1 MKKGLVLLLVLSLSL
16 HHLPIQAQAPSTVNW
31 KLAKQANGIQVY
43 TADVD
48 GSNRKYIKVKAD
60 LEGSLNK
67 VKAVFQN
74 IAQQKA
80 WVYSTKQAYL
90 IQQVDDHTLLY
101 YNETSLPWPASNRD
115 VAINMKLTEDNAQHK
130 LVITQEGKP
139 SAAPTHKGVVR
150 IPHLSANWQFH
161 EVANNQLTAEY
172 YLDLDPGGSLPTW
185 VINMFIAKGPYET
198 FMQLRQML
206 KQ

>member
-1 MKKGLVLLLVLSLSL
+1 MQQTFIKLFLLSLSL
-16 HHLPIQAQAPSTVNW
+16 YYTAIQAQVPSTVNW
-31 KLAKQANGIQVY
+31 KQEKQANGIQVF

-48 GSNRKYIKVKAD
+48 GSNRKYIKVKAEM
-60 LEGSLNK
+60 EGSLNK

-90 IQQVDDHTLLY
+90 LQQVDDHTLLY

-115 VAINMKLTEDNAQHK
+115 IAINMKLTEDHTQHK
-130 LVITQEGKP
+130 LVITQEGQP
-139 SAAPTHKGVVR
+139 SATPTHKGVVR

-161 EVANNQLTAEY
+161 EVAANQLLAEY
-172 YLDLDPGGSLPTW
+172 YIDIDPGGSLPTW
-185 VINMFIAKGPYET
+185 VINLFIAKGPYET
-198 FMQLRQML
+198 FVNLRKML